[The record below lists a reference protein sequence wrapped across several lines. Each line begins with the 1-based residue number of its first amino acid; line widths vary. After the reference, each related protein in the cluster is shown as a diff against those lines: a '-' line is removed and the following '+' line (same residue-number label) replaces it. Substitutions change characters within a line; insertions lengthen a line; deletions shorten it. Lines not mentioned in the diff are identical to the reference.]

1 VSGEL
6 IFFVVLIATTDTGA
20 SPMPVA
26 TGDPLAGN
34 TSCQTDA
41 FATKYG
47 PAVNCDSGIAG
58 WARGDRFDRPF
69 FSLF

>member
-20 SPMPVA
+20 SPMPVV
-26 TGDPLAGN
+26 TGDPVAGN

-41 FATKYG
+41 FAT
-47 PAVNCDSGIAG
+47 
-58 WARGDRFDRPF
+58 DRPF

>member
-41 FATKYG
+41 LATTST
-47 PAVNCDSGIAG
+47 D
-58 WARGDRFDRPF
+58 
-69 FSLF
+69 LL